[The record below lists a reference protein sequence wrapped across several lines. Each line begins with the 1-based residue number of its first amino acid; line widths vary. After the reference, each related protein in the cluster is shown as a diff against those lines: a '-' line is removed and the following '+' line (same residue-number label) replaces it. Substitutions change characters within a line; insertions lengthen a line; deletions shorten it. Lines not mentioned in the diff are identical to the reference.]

1 MTIETLI
8 KKTLKECLLEALRS
22 QRKAIKEGESFVP
35 YEPQENIRVSDLSKA
50 DRLDIGKKHEKNI
63 LDILS
68 EYGKIKLAS
77 FQEDVNYKL
86 DGFITFPENSKEF
99 SEYKGKTVS
108 VQVKKRTQSGNDI
121 LFEVEKDFNNKIIG
135 RDQKGMSEL
144 YAVSD
149 QNGRVVVCKTAF
161 IKELVKELLD
171 KESKNLE
178 KFRKEEHRLGV
189 VSRINGAELR
199 VTEGKLSYDEG
210 IRKLIAFIKF
220 EYSNPILLISTSKQ
234 DNTPEETEEQKAAKA
249 KEAERKAAMAAKKA
263 AYDAMKKAEAERWSK
278 GNR

>member
-108 VQVKKRTQSGNDI
+108 VQVKKRTQSG
-121 LFEVEKDFNNKIIG
+121 KIG
-135 RDQKGMSEL
+135 R
-144 YAVSD
+144 AHV
-149 QNGRVVVCKTAF
+149 
-161 IKELVKELLD
+161 
-171 KESKNLE
+171 
-178 KFRKEEHRLGV
+178 
-189 VSRINGAELR
+189 
-199 VTEGKLSYDEG
+199 
-210 IRKLIAFIKF
+210 
-220 EYSNPILLISTSKQ
+220 
-234 DNTPEETEEQKAAKA
+234 
-249 KEAERKAAMAAKKA
+249 
-263 AYDAMKKAEAERWSK
+263 
-278 GNR
+278 